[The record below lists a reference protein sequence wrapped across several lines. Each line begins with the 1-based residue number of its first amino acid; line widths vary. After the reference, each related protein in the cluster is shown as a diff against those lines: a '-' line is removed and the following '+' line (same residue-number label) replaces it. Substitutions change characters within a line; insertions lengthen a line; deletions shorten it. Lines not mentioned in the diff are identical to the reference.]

1 MNRACKSV
9 FTTELASSTQ
19 LNLHEQKQNA
29 SCIQPIKNNSVR
41 MKLKI
46 IFILYFCIGA
56 NVVHAK
62 KINIVTTTTDL
73 RSITELIG
81 ADKVDVSSIASGFQ
95 NPHFVDP
102 KPSYI
107 IKLSKADMFVT
118 VGLDLE
124 TGWSP
129 QLLSSSR
136 NPKIQKGSN
145 GYVDASLGVT
155 LLQVPSSINRGEGD
169 IHIYGNPHYWLDPL
183 NGKQIAK
190 NICDALEKI
199 SPENRAF
206 FEANLK
212 AFDTKIDFKLKEW
225 TIKMAPY
232 KGAKIIAY
240 HNEWCYFEQ
249 RFALK
254 IVDFMEPKPGIPPT
268 PAQLVKIISEVKTNV
283 IKVIISSPY
292 FTTSSSDVVS
302 KQTGAKTVILG
313 TSVGAFD
320 GIKNY
325 YDLFDY
331 NINKLIEGFK

>member
-1 MNRACKSV
+1 
-9 FTTELASSTQ
+9 
-19 LNLHEQKQNA
+19 
-29 SCIQPIKNNSVR
+29 

-46 IFILYFCIGA
+46 VFLLFWCIVTSA
-56 NVVHAK
+56 LNATKIVV
-62 KINIVTTTTDL
+62 VTTTSDL

-81 ADKVDVSSIASGFQ
+81 KDEVDVSSIATGFQ

-145 GYVDASLGVT
+145 GYVDASVGVN
-155 LLQVPSSINRGEGD
+155 LMQVPSSVNRGEGD
-169 IHIYGNPHYWLDPL
+169 IHIYGNPHYWLDPV

-190 NICDALEKI
+190 NICNGLEKI
-199 SPENRAF
+199 SPENKAF
-206 FEANLK
+206 FEANLQ
-212 AFDTKIDFKLKEW
+212 AFNNRIDLKLEEW
-225 TIKMAPY
+225 AMKMSPY
-232 KGAKIIAY
+232 KDSKIIAY
-240 HNEWCYFEQ
+240 HNEWCYFEN
-249 RFALK
+249 RFGII
-254 IVDFMEPKPGIPPT
+254 IVDFLEPKPGIPPT
-268 PAQLVKIISEVKTNV
+268 PTQLVKIISEIKSNT

-302 KQTGAKTVILG
+302 QQTGAKTVILG

-320 GIKNY
+320 SIKDY
-325 YDLFDY
+325 FDLFDY
-331 NINKLIEGFK
+331 DIDKLIQGFK

>member
-1 MNRACKSV
+1 MERINTNYK
-9 FTTELASSTQ
+9 
-19 LNLHEQKQNA
+19 
-29 SCIQPIKNNSVR
+29 IKK
-41 MKLKI
+41 MKLRI
-46 IFILYFCIGA
+46 IFILIFCIGTFTVKA
-56 NVVHAK
+56 S
-62 KINIVTTTTDL
+62 KINVVTTTTDL
-73 RSITELIG
+73 KSITELIG
-81 ADKVDVSSIASGFQ
+81 SDKVDVASIATGYQ

-129 QLLSSSR
+129 QLLTSSR
-136 NPKIQKGSN
+136 NQKIQKGSE
-145 GYVDASLGVT
+145 GYVDASVGVT

-169 IHIYGNPHYWLDPL
+169 IHIYGNPHYWLDPV

-190 NICDALEKI
+190 NICDGLVKI
-199 SPENRAF
+199 SPENKAF

-212 AFDTKIDFKLKEW
+212 AFDNKIDMKLNEW
-225 TIKMAPY
+225 EIKMSQY
-232 KGAKIIAY
+232 KGSKIIAY

-249 RFALK
+249 RFGLT
-254 IVDFMEPKPGIPPT
+254 IVDFLEPKPGIPPT
-268 PAQLVKIISEVKTNV
+268 PTQLVKIISEVKSNN

-302 KQTGAKTVILG
+302 SQTGAKTVILG

-320 GIKNY
+320 GIKDY
-325 YDLFDY
+325 FDLFEY
-331 NINKLIEGFK
+331 NIDKIIQGLK

>member
-1 MNRACKSV
+1 
-9 FTTELASSTQ
+9 
-19 LNLHEQKQNA
+19 
-29 SCIQPIKNNSVR
+29 

-46 IFILYFCIGA
+46 LFLILAAIGTSA
-56 NVVHAK
+56 VNAT
-62 KINIVTTTTDL
+62 KINVVTTTSDL
-73 RSITELIG
+73 KSITELIG
-81 ADKVDVSSIASGFQ
+81 SDKVDVSSIATGYQ

-124 TGWSP
+124 TGWSQ
-129 QLLSSSR
+129 QLLTSSR
-136 NPKIQKGSN
+136 NQKIQKGSN
-145 GYVDASLGVT
+145 GYVDASVGVV

-169 IHIYGNPHYWLDPL
+169 IHIYGNPHYWLDPV

-190 NICDALEKI
+190 NICEGLEKI
-199 SPENRAF
+199 SPENTDF

-212 AFDTKIDFKLKEW
+212 AFDAKIDLKLKEW
-225 TIKMAPY
+225 AVKMAPY
-232 KGAKIIAY
+232 KGVKIIAY

-249 RFALK
+249 RFGLE

-268 PAQLVKIISEVKTNV
+268 PSQLVKIISEVKSNK

-302 KQTGAKTVILG
+302 KQTGAKTIVLG

-320 GIKNY
+320 GIKDY
-325 YDLFDY
+325 FDLFDY
-331 NINKLIEGFK
+331 NIDKLIQGFN

>member
-1 MNRACKSV
+1 
-9 FTTELASSTQ
+9 
-19 LNLHEQKQNA
+19 
-29 SCIQPIKNNSVR
+29 

-46 IFILYFCIGA
+46 VLIFLAFIGTSSVFA
-56 NVVHAK
+56 I
-62 KINIVTTTTDL
+62 KISVVTTTADL
-73 RSITELIG
+73 KSITELIG
-81 ADKVDVSSIASGFQ
+81 KEKVDVSSIATGYQ

-136 NPKIQKGSN
+136 NPKIQKGNN
-145 GYVDASLGVT
+145 GYVDASVGVS

-190 NICDALEKI
+190 NICDGLEKI
-199 SPENRAF
+199 SPENRDY

-212 AFDTKIDFKLKEW
+212 AFDAKIDEKLKEW
-225 TIKMAPY
+225 TNKMSSY
-232 KGAKIIAY
+232 KGVKIIAY

-249 RFALK
+249 RFGLI

-268 PAQLVKIISEVKTNV
+268 PSQLVKIISEVKSNG

-302 KQTGAKTVILG
+302 KQTGAKSIVLG

-320 GIKNY
+320 GINDY
-325 YDLFDY
+325 FDLFDY
-331 NINKLIEGFK
+331 NIDKLVQGFK